1 MKQKVIAIFLAFIMV
16 GSVVPY
22 LFSGSS
28 QPDNNGPTDQ
38 NNAPGFDSISGE
50 HVNHEFNSLNDALEM
65 TPEGAISAQYF
76 DISKIKG
83 TPMQNFINISR
94 TAPQGMYNANITKTY
109 TANYNDSQGF
119 QLHTFTPEI
128 VAFQYSAKSYNGYQL
143 LERGNG
149 IFNVIGNPTILGQE
163 EKVKNVIDVLSD
175 NAENTNK
182 FDQIMSHTNP
192 DAEIQVVQDIP
203 DDFADQYYLGF
214 NNAENNI
221 YQRNIVYLNPSNNTV
236 DNISQ
241 LEANST
247 ERGVTYNTTSDGNI
261 TKVVVE
267 GDLMS
272 VVSEPQPHSNMNN
285 TNQTQP

>member
-1 MKQKVIAIFLAFIMV
+1 MKQKLIAIFLAFIMV
-16 GSVVPY
+16 GSVIPY

-28 QPDNNGPTDQ
+28 QPEENNPEDQ
-38 NNAPGFDSISGE
+38 TNAPGFESVSGK
-50 HVNHEFNSLNDALEM
+50 HVDHKFNSIDDALKM
-65 TPEGAISAQYF
+65 TPEGVVSAQYF

-83 TPMQNFINISR
+83 TPIENLINLNR

-109 TANYNDSQGF
+109 SANYNGSQF

-128 VAFQYSAKSYNGYQL
+128 VAFQYTSKPYNGYQL
-143 LERGNG
+143 LGRSNG
-149 IFNVIGNPTILGQE
+149 IYNVIGNPTILGSE
-163 EKVKNVIDVLSD
+163 EKVKDVIDVLSKD
-175 NAENTNK
+175 SENTDK
-182 FDQIMSHTNP
+182 FDRIISYSNP

-203 DDFADQYYLGF
+203 NDFADQYYLGISKLG
-214 NNAENNI
+214 NNN
-221 YQRNIVYLNPSNNTV
+221 YQRNIVYLNPSNSTI

-247 ERGVTYNTTSDGNI
+247 ERGVEFNTTTEGDI

-267 GDLMS
+267 GNLMS
-272 VVSEPQPHSNMNN
+272 VISEPQPHSSMNN